1 VITQRV
7 LVKNNIVKD
16 KKEGANTKKIKNNE
30 KFNTSISEKKQ
41 IDILN
46 TSGLSKRKD
55 GEWVTPEGHV
65 VFLKN

>member
-1 VITQRV
+1 MKNLTPWEYFQ
-7 LVKNNIVKD
+7 LNNIL
-16 KKEGANTKKIKNNE
+16 TKLKYNG
-30 KFNTSISEKKQ
+30 SISKKKQ

-65 VFLKN
+65 VFFKN

>member
-1 VITQRV
+1 M
-7 LVKNNIVKD
+7 KNLTPGEYFQLNDILTKLKD
-16 KKEGANTKKIKNNE
+16 KG
-30 KFNTSISEKKQ
+30 SISEKKQ